1 MLSIA
6 FGCDNV
12 FVIGAT
18 LTKMGSVGRFTEH
31 MENRAHLRLA
41 GTGFMFLVT
50 SGWWGIVIRIY
61 SR

>member
-12 FVIGAT
+12 FVIRAS
-18 LTKMGSVGRFTEH
+18 LAKMGSVKPFIEH
-31 MENRAHLRLA
+31 TGNRAHLA
-41 GTGFMFLVT
+41 GTGFAFFVS
-50 SGWWGIVIRIY
+50 SGWLDMVIRIY